1 MNVVRTQISKGRKLA
16 DWKLVGQRLRGGLFG
31 ARTCVTG
38 ASMSPEARIRVL
50 REAPPDGWV
59 AFSAA
64 ESRLIAYGTTYE
76 EAVAKS
82 EESGEP
88 DPVLVKLPK
97 DWSMQVL

>member
-1 MNVVRTQISKGRKLA
+1 MLNAVFELA
-16 DWKLVGQRLRGGLFG
+16 ASLHCGLLGAHTWQRER
-31 ARTCVTG
+31 
-38 ASMSPEARIRVL
+38 SMSPEARIRAL

-59 AFSAA
+59 AFSAD
-64 ESRLIAYGTTYE
+64 ESRLITYGTTYE

-88 DPVLVKLPK
+88 DPVLVKVPK